1 MLAAVSATGALAFV
15 LLTPF
20 GLLGGGPL
28 AASEQPG
35 SPGSLGSHAA
45 AYVVKPGDT
54 LWSIATRVD
63 RGGDPR
69 PLVDRMAAQLGTYEL
84 QPGETIDLP
93 G

>member
-1 MLAAVSATGALAFV
+1 M
-15 LLTPF
+15 
-20 GLLGGGPL
+20 
-28 AASEQPG
+28 
-35 SPGSLGSHAA
+35 GSHAA